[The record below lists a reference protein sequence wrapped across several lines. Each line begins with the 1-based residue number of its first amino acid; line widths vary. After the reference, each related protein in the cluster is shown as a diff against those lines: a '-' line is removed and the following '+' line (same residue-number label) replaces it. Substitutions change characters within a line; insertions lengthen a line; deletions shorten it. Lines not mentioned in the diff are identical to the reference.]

1 MREPVTLEC
10 SECKNRNYRTT
21 IKAKQQTKT
30 KLDLKKFCRFCR
42 KHTKH
47 VERRK

>member
-1 MREPVTLEC
+1 MREVVNLEC
-10 SECKNRNYRTT
+10 GECKNRNYMTSV
-21 IKAKQQTKT
+21 KAKQQTKT
-30 KLDLKKFCRFCR
+30 RLEASKFCRFCR